1 MGEPSRRSERTDDGV
16 SRRLLLRG
24 MGTTGMIGALAG
36 CAGVMDREYEATP
49 GTVPA
54 DTAEDHGLEEPET
67 RTQEGR
73 VTQGVVVGDIEAELT
88 SHTTTYTR
96 TEDPVEETAEFAVRN
111 LQVPSA
117 VLAGAEFTMAAVVQN
132 TGDSAGETEVD
143 LVSTKGEP
151 FDYDAKVVS
160 LEGGESTTVALTVET
175 GPGDAGEYTVTL
187 RAGDGSVTGEI
198 TVEQP
203 PDDDATSPP
212 DEPPRV
218 GVESDDRVDLAFGP
232 GLAPSNDTESDEPT
246 FTAGEPGLA
255 RLGPETGRTGRVS
268 LTSPPDASFLR
279 PDALGTDV
287 YGAFVPE
294 DGLLG
299 ENEELRFT
307 GPNGAHVSIGQNQ
320 AVLVAGDEDGLLL
333 GPIDYSG
340 ELVGTI
346 DYSGEIEQWADG
358 HQPIR
363 LTGERN
369 TVRVGIHLS
378 FNNLTLSSFED
389 QRIKQ
394 AENGDLY
401 VTVTDVA
408 LGDGG
413 FIGLYDASGETFP
426 GDDNSPQTGPPGQAV
441 GITVEG
447 EPELPLIGV
456 SEYIDPDVVVD
467 ANIVLDDVSGLE
479 EDATHRMVAIPHEE
493 SNGDLG
499 SVYPAA
505 GDRDVA
511 LASLAHVYF
520 GGIEP
525 VEPDTFSI
533 HSTPNPEFVGQNL
546 NPAATGDIEE
556 LIREYPRTFERACNC
571 ELQQPDEIEVRR
583 VDPAETTLRRN
594 DVGRTVFHLEK
605 GALPDVPE
613 TTTLLGDE
621 VPIEF
626 FLIPSWPPR
635 SGSRRGADEGGADE
649 VQTEMVSL
657 DLTGTAKTTGQLD
670 PGTQEAVIV
679 VFTSRNH
686 GFFSPDTA
694 LTSFL
699 SGAESDGTRD
709 IAEAANTVDGVCPSI
724 TGGTA
729 AETST
734 PTPTPSPTPAA
745 TPPRDLLDEYLGLVE
760 GVGAAASELRQVNRT
775 AIGHMSAAETELL
788 RLDSVAEVAALSEDD
803 LLGEVLLADFDPG
816 SVSDRDLAEISFD
829 DRPFDVSS
837 LETEVDVFAAALER
851 SDQLEAALADR
862 TDDLEDWMSR
872 NHGFFNTHATTKVG
886 PVAPFWEEPT
896 ALINTIPAVTASPL
910 VNIAPEPTPIG
921 PDGGACTSECIGAE
935 MRVVVG
941 HGSSYNPFGHA
952 WIEVV
957 MEYRVTCAGP
967 GFETTSYT
975 YTDSWSRGHY
985 GNKTVKDESGN
996 SVVCIP
1002 AREQISCSTARSI
1015 KGSVSPFSSGYNL
1028 LTRNCL
1034 DWAAKQL
1041 ERVNRSKGRAVDGDA
1056 GWVSKP
1062 CQLCSNWTC

>member
-1 MGEPSRRSERTDDGV
+1 MDEQPRRFDRTDDGV

-24 MGTTGMIGALAG
+24 MCATGITGALAG
-36 CAGVMDREYEATP
+36 CAGAMDREYEATP

-73 VTQGVVVGDIEAELT
+73 VTQGLGVGEVEAELT

-96 TEDPVEETAEFAVRN
+96 TEDRDGGTAEFDVRN

-117 VLAGAEFTMAAVVQN
+117 VLAGAEFNVAAVVQN
-132 TGDSAGETEVD
+132 TGGAAGETEVELITSKD
-143 LVSTKGEP
+143 EP
-151 FDYDAKVVS
+151 FDYDSQTVS
-160 LEGGESTTVALTVET
+160 LEGGESTTVEISIVTGDEET
-175 GPGDAGEYTVTL
+175 DVGTL
-187 RAGDGSVTGEI
+187 SVGIAAGDDSESAQI
-198 TVEQP
+198 SIEPP

-218 GVESDDRVDLAFGP
+218 GVASDDRVDLAPGE
-232 GLAPSNDTESDEPT
+232 GLASTNDAEGDRPT
-246 FTAGEPGLA
+246 FTAGEPGIVG
-255 RLGPETGRTGRVS
+255 LGPKAGRTDQVS
-268 LTSPPDASFLR
+268 LTSPPDAAFLR
-279 PDALGTDV
+279 PDGLGTGV

-299 ENEELRFT
+299 ENEELLFT
-307 GPNGAHVSIGQNQ
+307 GPNGHGVSIGQDR
-320 AVLVAGDEDGLLL
+320 AVLVVGDEDGILL

-340 ELVGTI
+340 ELVGAI
-346 DYSGEIEQWADG
+346 DYSGEIEAAG
-358 HQPIR
+358 GRQPIR

-369 TVRVGIHLS
+369 TVRVGIHLT
-378 FNNLTLSSFED
+378 FDNLTLSFED

-394 AENGDLY
+394 AENGELY

-413 FIGLYDASGETFP
+413 FVGLYLVPE
-426 GDDNSPQTGPPGQAV
+426 GDDLTSV
-441 GITVEG
+441 SVEG
-447 EPELPLIGV
+447 EPELPLLGV
-456 SEYIDPDVVVD
+456 SEYIDPNVVVD

-479 EDATHRMVAIPHEE
+479 EDATHRMVAIPHRENSGDVGDVYASVDNIDDWTLE
-493 SNGDLG
+493 SLG
-499 SVYPAA
+499 RGADDA
-505 GDRDVA
+505 GTLV
-511 LASLAHVYF
+511 SLAHVYF
-520 GGIEP
+520 GGVEP
-525 VEPDTFSI
+525 VKPDTFSI
-533 HSTPNPEFVGQNL
+533 HSTPNPEFVGRNL

-556 LIREYPRTFERACNC
+556 LIREYPRTFEQACNC

-583 VDPAETTLRRN
+583 VDPAETTLRR
-594 DVGRTVFHLEK
+594 DDIGRTVFHLDAE
-605 GALPDVPE
+605 ALPDVPE
-613 TTTLLGDE
+613 TTTLLGEE

-635 SGSRRGADEGGADE
+635 SGSRRGEDESDADE
-649 VQTEMVSL
+649 VQTEIVSL
-657 DLTGTAKTTGQLD
+657 DLAGTAKTTGQLD

-760 GVGAAASELRQVNRT
+760 AVGAAVSELRQVNRT

-788 RLDSVAEVAALSEDD
+788 RLDSVTEAAALSEDD
-803 LLGEVLLADFDPG
+803 LLRELLLADFDSG
-816 SVSDRDLAEISFD
+816 SVPDRNLAEISYD
-829 DRPFDVSS
+829 DRPFDEGRLKTAV
-837 LETEVDVFAAALER
+837 EEFAAALER
-851 SDQLEAALADR
+851 SDRLETALVDR
-862 TDDLEDWMSR
+862 TEDLEGLWSR

-886 PVAPFWEEPT
+886 AVAPFWEEPT
-896 ALINTIPAVTASPL
+896 ALINTIPTVTASPL
-910 VNIAPEPTPIG
+910 VNITPEPTPIG

-952 WIEVV
+952 WIEIV

-1002 AREQISCSTARSI
+1002 ARERISCSTARSI
-1015 KGSVSPFSSGYNL
+1015 KRSVSPFSSGYNL

-1041 ERVNRSKGRAVDGDA
+1041 KRVNRPKGRAVDSDA
-1056 GWVSKP
+1056 GWVSRP